1 MKYALRHASGSGS
14 FAKGTGVMVKR
25 LFRLSEALTEITE
38 GENDLERE
46 LLYQNPL
53 AGSLPSFRNLWR
65 TSIGTSGFV
74 YLMESLP
81 MKEIMDARRI
91 LITGCGDS
99 YAAGIAMKPL
109 LEEMLQMPVDVMR
122 AVEFSRHLPFSCLEE
137 GPGSPLVVLI
147 SVSGTVTR
155 ILEAAQ
161 RANLHG
167 ANTLAITASRST
179 PLAKE
184 CRRALELNPPEVE
197 RAPGC
202 GAYVACC
209 HALLALGIRMGRV
222 RNSYVPAMEMSTGRV
237 RWSISG
243 SSHQKYS
250 CPLPGRCMRWHSSGR
265 IWPHSTL

>member
-1 MKYALRHASGSGS
+1 MH
-14 FAKGTGVMVKR
+14 
-25 LFRLSEALTEITE
+25 
-38 GENDLERE
+38 LERE

-53 AGSLPSFRNLWR
+53 ARQLAQLPEFMEDINRNL
-65 TSIGTSGFV
+65 GFV

-155 ILEAAQ
+155 IPGSCAAREPSRRQ
-161 RANLHG
+161 YAGHHCIPQHPVGKRVPQG
-167 ANTLAITASRST
+167 A
-179 PLAKE
+179 
-184 CRRALELNPPEVE
+184 
-197 RAPGC
+197 
-202 GAYVACC
+202 
-209 HALLALGIRMGRV
+209 
-222 RNSYVPAMEMSTGRV
+222 
-237 RWSISG
+237 
-243 SSHQKYS
+243 
-250 CPLPGRCMRWHSSGR
+250 
-265 IWPHSTL
+265 